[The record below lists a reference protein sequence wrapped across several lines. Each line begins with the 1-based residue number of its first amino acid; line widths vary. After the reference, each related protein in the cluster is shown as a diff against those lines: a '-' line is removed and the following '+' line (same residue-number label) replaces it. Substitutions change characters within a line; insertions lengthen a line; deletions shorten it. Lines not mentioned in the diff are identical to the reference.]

1 MYVLFSK
8 LPLKVSFL
16 VCSLGSYMER
26 STVDFIVPGE
36 MELTSAV
43 RSVSCGSTIN
53 KCNGSVPP
61 SAMASNSAASKA
73 LLPHNKVSS
82 YLFTFVCLYF
92 FLFTHF
98 NLFTFFRTKMAVV
111 VATMG
116 TTKKSM
122 DFIRKTFIKIPCWD
136 MVIWD
141 LHQEAFRC
149 LPVIGHPLHMVV
161 VCPQLV
167 IVKEECPIQCCP
179 FQVVRAVARYS
190 FHEILFLIFA
200 IFPNFNV

>member
-1 MYVLFSK
+1 
-8 LPLKVSFL
+8 
-16 VCSLGSYMER
+16 MER

-92 FLFTHF
+92 FYLPIFTY
-98 NLFTFFRTKMAVV
+98 FFRTKMAVV
-111 VATMG
+111 VVTMG
-116 TTKKSM
+116 MMKKSM
-122 DFIRKTFIKIPCWD
+122 DFIRKTFIKILCWG

-141 LHQEAFRC
+141 LHQGAFRC
-149 LPVIGHPLHMVV
+149 PLVIGHPLHMVV

-179 FQVVRAVARYS
+179 FQVVRAVARYR
-190 FHEILFLIFA
+190 FHEFLFLIFA
-200 IFPNFNV
+200 IFTNVNV

>member
-1 MYVLFSK
+1 MGQYLRQQWP
-8 LPLKVSFL
+8 LIRRPLKPCCPITRL
-16 VCSLGSYMER
+16 VLICL
-26 STVDFIVPGE
+26 
-36 MELTSAV
+36 
-43 RSVSCGSTIN
+43 
-53 KCNGSVPP
+53 
-61 SAMASNSAASKA
+61 
-73 LLPHNKVSS
+73 H
-82 YLFTFVCLYF
+82 LFVYTF

-122 DFIRKTFIKIPCWD
+122 AFIRKTFIKIPCWD

-161 VCPQLV
+161 ECPQLV

-179 FQVVRAVARYS
+179 FQVVRAVARYR
-190 FHEILFLIFA
+190 FHEFLFLIFA
-200 IFPNFNV
+200 IWPNSNV